1 MKDLLVT
8 TAIRKQFG
16 SDEQTKTKTKK
27 PTKKP
32 Q

>member
-16 SDEQTKTKTKK
+16 SDEQTKTKK